1 MKNRV
6 IFYLYNDVHIL
17 DLAGPLQVFYESGEY
32 GIPYEILF
40 VSDQHQK
47 QFSSGLFSD
56 KLIHFSEIELSE
68 NDILMIPG
76 FSITSNAVGNTS
88 FDEWLIEAN
97 KNKIAICSVCTGV
110 FALARAG
117 ILNGLECTTHWKYID
132 ALKEHFPKVKVM
144 QNRLFVKDDN
154 IYTSAGITTGIDL
167 ALFLIE
173 ERHGAKFAY
182 QLAKELVVYLRRDS
196 ADMQESIFVQYRQHI
211 NYQIHEVQ
219 EWLIHHLNQKTS
231 IEDLAEKVNMSPRN
245 LTRLFKAKTG
255 ITIGE
260 YTEKLRV
267 EKALQLLK
275 RNEKMAVISQECGI
289 SNPHQ
294 LVTILKKHTGHI
306 PKELRNYLNK

>member
-1 MKNRV
+1 MKNRI
-6 IFYLYNDVHIL
+6 IFYLSNDVHIL
-17 DLAGPLQVFYESGEY
+17 DLGGPLQVFYESGEY

-40 VSDQHQK
+40 VSDQPQK
-47 QFSSGLFSD
+47 KFSSGLFSD
-56 KLIHFSEIELSE
+56 KLIHFSEIKLGAT
-68 NDILMIPG
+68 DILMIPG
-76 FSITSNAVGNTS
+76 FSIPSNMVADKH
-88 FDEWLIEAN
+88 FDDWLIEAH
-97 KNKIAICSVCTGV
+97 KNKVTICSVCTGV

-117 ILNGLECTTHWKYID
+117 ILNGLECTTHWKYIE
-132 ALKEHFPKVKVM
+132 ALQEYFPRVKVM
-144 QNRLFVKDDN
+144 QNRLFVKDSN
-154 IYTSAGITTGIDL
+154 VYTSAGITTGIDL

-182 QLAKELVVYLRRDS
+182 QLAKEMVMYLRRDS
-196 ADMQESIFVQYRQHI
+196 ADMQESIYVQYRQHI

-219 EWLIHHLNQKTS
+219 EWLIHHLNQRTS

-275 RNEKMAVISQECGI
+275 RNEKMTVISQECGI

-294 LVTILKKHTGHI
+294 LAVILKKHTGHV
-306 PKELRNYLNK
+306 PKELKNLS

>member
-1 MKNRV
+1 VKNRV
-6 IFYLYNDVHIL
+6 IFYFYNDVHIL

-32 GIPYEILF
+32 GIPYEILYI
-40 VSDQHQK
+40 SDQPQK
-47 QFSSGLFSD
+47 KFSSGLFSD
-56 KLIHFSEIELSE
+56 KLIHFSEVTPG
-68 NDILMIPG
+68 NKDILIIPG
-76 FSITSNAVGNTS
+76 FSIPSNMEADKD
-88 FDEWLIEAN
+88 FDNWLAEAH
-97 KNKIAICSVCTGV
+97 KNKVAICSVCTGV

-117 ILNGLECTTHWKYID
+117 ILNGLECTTHWKYIK
-132 ALKEHFPKVKVM
+132 ALQEHFPKVKVM
-144 QNRLFVKDDN
+144 QNRLFVKDGN
-154 IYTSAGITTGIDL
+154 VYTSAGITTGIDL

-173 ERHGAKFAY
+173 ERHGARFAY

-196 ADMQESIFVQYRQHI
+196 ADIQESIFVQYRQHI

-231 IEDLAEKVNMSPRN
+231 IELLAEKVNMSPRN

-275 RNEKMAVISQECGI
+275 RNEKMSVISLECGI

-294 LVTILKKHTGHI
+294 LATLLKKHTGHI
-306 PKELRNYLNK
+306 PKELRNFPA

>member
-1 MKNRV
+1 MKNRA
-6 IFYLYNDVHIL
+6 IFYLSNHVHIL

-40 VSDQHQK
+40 VSDQSEK
-47 QFSSGLFSD
+47 QFSAGLFSD
-56 KLIHFSEIELSE
+56 KLTDFSSIEAAE
-68 NDILMIPG
+68 GDILMIPG
-76 FSITSNAVGNTS
+76 FSIASNLTPNQN
-88 FDEWLIEAN
+88 FDDWLMKAQAN
-97 KNKIAICSVCTGV
+97 KAAICSVCTGV

-117 ILNGLECTTHWKYID
+117 ILNGLECTTHWKYIE
-132 ALKEHFPKVKVM
+132 ALQEYFPLVKVLS
-144 QNRLFVKDDN
+144 NRLFVKSGN

-182 QLAKELVVYLRRDS
+182 KLAKELVVYLRRDS
-196 ADMQESIFVQYRQHI
+196 TDKQESIFVQYRQHI

-219 EWLIHHLNQKTS
+219 DWLTHHLNQKTS
-231 IEDLAEKVNMSPRN
+231 IEFLADKVSMSPRN

-260 YTEKLRV
+260 YIEKLRV

-275 RNEKMAVISQECGI
+275 RHEKITVISQECGI
-289 SNPHQ
+289 SHPHQ
-294 LVTILKKHTGHI
+294 LATLLKKHTGLI
-306 PKELRNYLNK
+306 PKELKNLS